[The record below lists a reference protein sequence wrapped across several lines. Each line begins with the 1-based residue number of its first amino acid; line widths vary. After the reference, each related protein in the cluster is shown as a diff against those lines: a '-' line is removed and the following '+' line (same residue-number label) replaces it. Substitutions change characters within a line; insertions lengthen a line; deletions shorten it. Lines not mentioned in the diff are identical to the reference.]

1 MDSLKNGKEGR
12 SKVSLNKVTAFDVAR
27 QIGVSQST
35 VSRSFSN
42 DTTVAPETREKV
54 LKAARELGYTPNA
67 IARSLV
73 MQHTNIV
80 GILVSHTSSPFQPYV
95 MEKLIQGL
103 QRIGRQALV
112 FTPGPDQEFDDVLPA
127 VLQYQVDALIVTA
140 ATLSSE
146 RLGEFERKGT
156 PVILFNRYTPG
167 EATTAICCDNIEG
180 GRLVANLLLD
190 AGHKRLADIAGNEN
204 SSTNRD
210 RLKGFTD
217 RLWERGGV
225 RPLVEQAQYTYEEG
239 YAATGR
245 LLARDDPPDA
255 IFCAGDIIAMGAV
268 DQARDAGVS
277 VPEELS
283 IIGFDDIPMASW
295 TAYSLTTIREPV
307 EQMIELTMRLLLER
321 LETPD
326 LEPVIRLLPG
336 TLIPRRSAR
345 LPD

>member
-1 MDSLKNGKEGR
+1 MPP
-12 SKVSLNKVTAFDVAR
+12 NKVTAVDVAR
-27 QIGVSQST
+27 MIGVSQST

-42 DTTVAPETREKV
+42 DTTVAPDTRQRV
-54 LKAARELGYTPNA
+54 LDAARKLGYTPNA

-73 MQHTNIV
+73 MQQTNIV
-80 GILVSHTSSPFQPYV
+80 GILVSHISSPFQPYV

-146 RLGEFERKGT
+146 RLCEFEQKGT

-167 EATTAICCDNIEG
+167 EATTAICCDNVEG
-180 GRLVANLLLD
+180 GRLVGNLLLD
-190 AGHKRLADIAGNEN
+190 AGHKRLAYIAGNQN

-210 RLKGFTD
+210 RMKGFTD

-225 RPLVEQAQYTYEEG
+225 KPLVEQAQYTYDEG
-239 YAATGR
+239 YAAARR
-245 LLARDDPPDA
+245 LLERDDPPDA
-255 IFCAGDIIAMGAV
+255 IFCAGDIIAMGAI
-268 DQARDAGVS
+268 DQARDMGIN
-277 VPEELS
+277 VPQELS

-295 TAYSLTTIREPV
+295 TSYSLTTVREPV
-307 EQMIELTMRLLLER
+307 DQMIELTMRLLVER
-321 LETPD
+321 LETPE
-326 LEPVIRLLPG
+326 LEPVIKLLPG

>member
-1 MDSLKNGKEGR
+1 MTQ
-12 SKVSLNKVTAFDVAR
+12 NKVTAVDVAR

-35 VSRSFSN
+35 VSRSFGN
-42 DTTVAPETREKV
+42 DTTVAPETRQKV
-54 LKAARELGYTPNA
+54 LEAARELGYTPNA

-73 MQHTNIV
+73 MQQTNIV
-80 GILVSHTSSPFQPYV
+80 GILVSHISSPFQPYAL
-95 MEKLIQGL
+95 EKLIQGL

-112 FTPGPDQEFDDVLPA
+112 FSPDPDQEFDDVLPM

-146 RLGEFERKGT
+146 RLGEFEQKGT

-167 EATTAICCDNIEG
+167 EATSAVCCDNIEG

-190 AGHKRLADIAGNEN
+190 AGHQRLAYIAGNQN

-210 RLKGFTD
+210 RMKGFTD
-217 RLWERGGV
+217 RLWERGAV

-239 YAATGR
+239 YAAAGR
-245 LLARDDPPDA
+245 LLERSDRPDA
-255 IFCAGDIIAMGAV
+255 IFCAGDIIAIGAI
-268 DQARDAGVS
+268 DQARDAGIAI
-277 VPEELS
+277 PQELS

-295 TAYSLTTIREPV
+295 SSYSLTTIREPV
-307 EQMIELTMRLLLER
+307 DQMIDLTMKLLVER
-321 LETPD
+321 LKTPE
-326 LEPVIRLLPG
+326 LAPTIKLLPG